1 MVLYSCIPVIINTQK
16 FCVACIARFEII
28 ILQMHGDSE
37 KILKVRYG
45 VIEMETIQ
53 IAASFD
59 HVVETFVAYISTT
72 FATTFNLIS
81 DMIGGALTG
90 MEHVFLFLPFY
101 FVIAIFGLLA
111 WKTAG
116 KGMAVFT
123 IVGFFL
129 CQAMNLWNETM
140 ITMALTL
147 TAVIFT
153 LALAIPLGIA
163 AGSNQKVSDITRILM
178 DFIQTMPPYV
188 YLIPAIAILGFGASP
203 AIASTAI
210 VAFAPAV
217 RLTSLGIR
225 HVPQELIEVGQAFG
239 ATPAQLLF
247 KIKLPS
253 ALPSIMAGVN
263 QSLMLALSMAVI
275 AGIIGAGGL
284 GKEVYRAIRVLE
296 VGKAFDAGFCI
307 VIIAIVL
314 DRISQGAVTLLNK
327 GVN

>member
-1 MVLYSCIPVIINTQK
+1 
-16 FCVACIARFEII
+16 
-28 ILQMHGDSE
+28 
-37 KILKVRYG
+37 
-45 VIEMETIQ
+45 METKQ

-59 HVVETFVAYISTT
+59 EAVETFVEYISTT
-72 FATTFNLIS
+72 FDTTFNLIS
-81 DMIGGALTG
+81 DLIESALTG
-90 MEHVFLFLPFY
+90 IEQVFLFLPFY
-101 FVIAIFGLLA
+101 LVIVIFGLMA

-116 KGMAVFT
+116 KAMAVFT

-129 CQAMNLWNETM
+129 CQAMNLWEETM
-140 ITMALTL
+140 ITMALAV

-153 LALAIPLGIA
+153 LILAIPLGIA
-163 AGSNQKVSDITRILM
+163 AGSNQKVSDTTRVLM
-178 DFIQTMPPYV
+178 DFLQTMPPYV

-203 AIASTAI
+203 AITATAI

-217 RLTSLGIR
+217 RLTALGIR
-225 HVPQELIEVGQAFG
+225 GVPREHIEVGQAFG
-239 ATPAQLLF
+239 ATPAQQLF

-296 VGKAFDAGFCI
+296 VGQAFDAGICI
-307 VIIAIVL
+307 VIIAIIL
-314 DRISQGAVTLLNK
+314 DRISQGAVSLLNEGMK
-327 GVN
+327 